1 MQSAVLSD
9 NARRVLE
16 ARYFARD
23 ARGRL
28 IEDFEGLCARV
39 AGAVAEGER
48 GSGGEPS
55 PWRER
60 FLALLRERVF
70 LPNSPTLMNA
80 GTPDGQLAACFVL
93 PVEDTLESI
102 FEAAKRMARVHG
114 SGGGTGFAFSKLRPA
129 GDSVGERMGV
139 ASGPVAFLQVF
150 DAATGAIKQGGR
162 RRGANMGVM
171 RVDHPDVLAFARCK
185 REPDQITNFNLSI
198 ATTDAFWRA
207 AEAGGEFALR
217 HPHDGHVV
225 ELVSA
230 SALLDEIAACAWA
243 TGDPGLLFLDAIERD
258 NPTPALGALEATNP
272 CGELPLLPNESCNLG
287 SLRLS
292 AFVREGRIDW
302 ERLDAVVPIAVRF
315 LDDVIEVS
323 RYPDAEI
330 DFATHGNRKL
340 GLGAM
345 GFADLLVD
353 LGIAYDAPE
362 AAAVAGELMARI
374 RVRAEAASC
383 ELARER
389 GAFPNFERS
398 RLAGGPPRRNATLLS
413 IAPAGTLSILADCS
427 AGIEPYFALA
437 FERHVLDG
445 AVLPERVERFEDALR
460 RSGEANPA
468 LLAAIAVTGRA
479 RGVAGVP
486 EALQRLFPT
495 AADIAP
501 ERHLDVQQAF
511 QRHIDNA
518 VSKTINLPNSATP
531 ADVRAIY
538 LSAWRR
544 GLKGVTVFR
553 EGGKGVAVLH
563 RGLAAEARDD

>member
-1 MQSAVLSD
+1 MDAVAPGE

-16 ARYFARD
+16 ARYFLRD

-28 IEDFEGLCARV
+28 VEDFEGMCARV
-39 AGAVAEGER
+39 AAAVAEGER
-48 GSGGEPS
+48 GAGGDPGS
-55 PWRER
+55 WRER
-60 FLALLRERVF
+60 FAALLRERVF

-80 GTPDGQLAACFVL
+80 GTPDGQLSACFVL

-102 FEAAKRMARVHG
+102 FEAAKRMARVHC

-129 GDSVGERMGV
+129 GDSVGERAGV

-150 DAATGAIKQGGR
+150 DAATGAVKQGGR
-162 RRGANMGVM
+162 RRVANMGVM

-185 REPDQITNFNLSI
+185 READRVTNFNLSI

-207 AEAGGEFALR
+207 AESGADFALR
-217 HPHDGHVV
+217 HPHDGRVV
-225 ELVSA
+225 ERVSA
-230 SALLDEIAACAWA
+230 SALLDEFASCAWA
-243 TGDPGLLFLDAIERD
+243 TGDPGVLFLDAIERD

-287 SLRLS
+287 SLRLP
-292 AFVREGRIDW
+292 AFARGGRIDW
-302 ERLDAVVPIAVRF
+302 EQLAAVTAVALRF

-330 DFATHGNRKL
+330 DRATHGNRKL
-340 GLGAM
+340 GLGVM

-353 LGIAYDAPE
+353 LGIPYDAPE
-362 AAAVAGELMARI
+362 AAGVADAVAARI
-374 RVRAEAASC
+374 RAAAEDATRALAA
-383 ELARER
+383 ER

-398 RLAGGPPRRNATLLS
+398 RFAGGPPRRNATLTS

-427 AGIEPYFALA
+427 AGIEPYYALA
-437 FERHVLDG
+437 LERHVLDG
-445 AVLPERVERFEDALR
+445 AVLSERVARFEDALGR
-460 RSGEANPA
+460 AGAARPE
-468 LLAAIAVTGRA
+468 LLAEVARSGRA

-486 EALQRLFPT
+486 ESVQRLFPT

-511 QRHIDNA
+511 QRHVDNA
-518 VSKTINLPNSATP
+518 VSKTINLPHAATP

-563 RGLAAEARDD
+563 RGLEAPERDD

>member
-1 MQSAVLSD
+1 MDSISLSA
-9 NARRVLE
+9 NALRVLE

-23 ARGRL
+23 AQGRVV
-28 IEDFEGLCARV
+28 EDFDALCTRV
-39 AGAVAEGER
+39 ANAVADGER
-48 GSGGEPS
+48 RTGGDPAA
-55 PWRER
+55 WRER
-60 FLALLRERVF
+60 FRELLRERVF
-70 LPNSPTLMNA
+70 LPNSPTLMN
-80 GTPDGQLAACFVL
+80 D
-93 PVEDTLESI
+93 DTLESI

-129 GDSVGERMGV
+129 GDAVGERMGV

-150 DAATGAIKQGGR
+150 DAATGAVKQGGR

-171 RVDHPDVLAFARCK
+171 RVDHPDVLAFARAK
-185 REPDQITNFNLSI
+185 RSADQITNFNLSV

-207 AEAGGEFALR
+207 VESGASFELR
-217 HPHDGHVV
+217 HPRDGHAVRV
-225 ELVSA
+225 IDA
-230 SALLDEIAACAWA
+230 SELLDEIAACAWA
-243 TGDPGLLFLDAIERD
+243 TGDPGVLFLDAIERD

-302 ERLDAVVPIAVRF
+302 DRFDAVVPVALRF

-330 DFATHGNRKL
+330 DAATHGNRKL
-340 GLGAM
+340 GLGVM

-353 LGIAYDAPE
+353 LGIPYDAPE
-362 AAAVAGELMARI
+362 AAATADAIAARL
-374 RVRAEAASC
+374 RARAEEATQA
-383 ELARER
+383 LARER
-389 GAFPNFERS
+389 GSFPNFDRS
-398 RLAGGPPRRNATLLS
+398 RYAGGPPRRNATTLS

-445 AVLPERVERFEDALR
+445 QVLSERVARFDSALR
-460 RSGEANPA
+460 REAVVDPA
-468 LLAAIAVTGRA
+468 LIDELARCGHA
-479 RGVAGVP
+479 RGVRGVP
-486 EALQRLFPT
+486 ESIARLFAT
-495 AADIAP
+495 AADVSP
-501 ERHLDVQQAF
+501 ECHLDVQEAF
-511 QRHIDNA
+511 QRHVDNA
-518 VSKTINLPNSATP
+518 VSKTINLPHSATT

-553 EGGKGVAVLH
+553 ENAKGTAVLH
-563 RGLAAEARDD
+563 RGVDTAIDD